1 MRTQVVRLLQN
12 AGAYYEERLCAPAG
26 FLHIL
31 AKLRAQHLAMEP
43 SYQSEPVLPLLFGSQ
58 RDIVLLSFV
67 LHKKSKSNPVLYGRR
82 PRPLSARRINLEAY
96 QRRRPFSPRACP
108 IN

>member
-1 MRTQVVRLLQN
+1 MNFSTAHTKLIMKSDSEHRQ
-12 AGAYYEERLCAPAG
+12 GF

-43 SYQSEPVLPLLFGSQ
+43 SYHSEPVLPPLFGSQ

-96 QRRRPFSPRACP
+96 QRCRPFSPRACP